1 MSFTATQA
9 KFTLLRNQER
19 KLELP
24 IFNPMIALLALLCLV
39 AAQHQVP
46 ESLLFM

>member
-9 KFTLLRNQER
+9 KFTLLRNLER

-24 IFNPMIALLALLCLV
+24 IFNAIALLLLLRLV
-39 AAQHQVP
+39 AAQHQAP